1 MRSKPSMASA
11 TATEKPDRRWFGRAG
26 VQEAEHGGRRR
37 WLPGSRLG
45 RLIIALNL
53 VGLVILI
60 VGVMVLNEFRQGLI
74 QARTDSLRIQG
85 QFMDE
90 LLVISATSGD
100 PEPSM
105 DTEMASQLLQVLS
118 IPSSQRVRLFDRRGK
133 VIFDSDLVA
142 DKVEQTV
149 LPPARRRGEK
159 PFKLPSPLPRV
170 PESKREA
177 AARAA
182 LDREVRAALGGQT
195 VVGGLRTTAA
205 GERVVSV
212 SLPVQHEKAV
222 LGVLTLEAGDIDKI
236 IAAQRLAMIPFIL
249 MAVVASVFT
258 SLLLSALIAQPVLR
272 LARAADRVR
281 QARARAISL
290 PDLAKRDDELGD
302 LTRSL
307 EAMTDALSTRI
318 DAIESFAADVAH
330 EIRNPLTSI
339 RSAIDTLP
347 LVKDETKRERLNA
360 ILQQDI
366 QRLDRLITD
375 ISNASRLDAELSR
388 EPPRAFDLSRLLS
401 EFVGH
406 YNASARKGDAQVAF
420 QDASDDGPL
429 LVSGREGPIGQVFRN
444 LIDNARSFSPPGGS
458 VRVKVGRAG
467 RRVTATV
474 DDDGPGVP
482 PDNLE
487 TVFERFYTSRPKGAA
502 FGHNSGLGLSIA
514 RQIVEAHGGRI
525 WAENRLDAAGEVIGA
540 RFAVEFPEAH
550 PHRPPQRHG
559 PHGQDRDKQERDG
572 PDRHGPDRHGP
583 DRHGSGR

>member
-1 MRSKPSMASA
+1 MASA
-11 TATEKPDRRWFGRAG
+11 TATEKPDRRWFGKAG
-26 VQEAEHGGRRR
+26 VRAAEGGGRRR

-60 VGVMVLNEFRQGLI
+60 VGVMVLNEFRQGLV
-74 QARTDSLRIQG
+74 QARTDSLRVQG
-85 QFMDE
+85 DFMNE
-90 LLVISATSGD
+90 LLTLNATEGD
-100 PEPSM
+100 PEPSL
-105 DTEMASQLLQVLS
+105 DPESARDILQVLS
-118 IPSSQRVRLFDRRGK
+118 IPSSQRVRLIDRDGQL
-133 VIFDSDLVA
+133 IFDSYLVA
-142 DKVEQTV
+142 DKVEQSV
-149 LPPARRRGEK
+149 LPPARKRGEK
-159 PFKLPSPLPRV
+159 PPQPFRLWPFTS
-170 PESKREA
+170 ESRREA
-177 AARAA
+177 EARAG
-182 LDREVRAALGGQT
+182 LEREVKAVLAGRPE
-195 VVGGLRTTAA
+195 VGGLRTTAA

-212 SLPVQHEKAV
+212 SLPVKHARAI
-222 LGVLTLEAGDIDKI
+222 LGVLTLEAGNVDQI

-388 EPPRAFDLSRLLS
+388 EPPRGFDLGRLLS
-401 EFVGH
+401 EFVAH
-406 YNASARKGDAQVAF
+406 YNASARKGDAKVVLQAP
-420 QDASDDGPL
+420 DDDGAH

-444 LIDNARSFSPPGGS
+444 LIDNARSFSPPGGN
-458 VRVKVGRAG
+458 VRVKVGRVG
-467 RRVTATV
+467 RKVTATV
-474 DDDGPGVP
+474 DDDGPGIP

-502 FGHNSGLGLSIA
+502 FGANSGLGLSIA

-525 WAENRLDAAGEVIGA
+525 WAENRQDASGKVTGA
-540 RFAVEFPEAH
+540 RFALEFPEAP

-559 PHGQDRDKQERDG
+559 PHG
-572 PDRHGPDRHGP
+572 PDRHGQDRDAPERHGA
-583 DRHGSGR
+583 DRGSGR